1 MIQPF
6 SKFSTIRR
14 RAALLLAVTGLALT
28 GVVTASEEVP
38 TTVTEDLEIS
48 ELPGLGLD
56 DAGERA
62 EITLEEAV
70 TAALRRNLG
79 LVVERYRR
87 SQTIQGIREALG
99 IYDLQIDADSS
110 LSENTSPTTTALE
123 ATDVLVQRFSDLNF
137 GLTQLTPYGGT
148 ATLTFDNSRFSSTN
162 LFVNPNPQFGVGLD
176 VGFTQPLLRNFG
188 RTVTEQSLI
197 VARTN
202 AAISR
207 EDFYAQVQA
216 VVQQVADSYWTLVEA
231 REQLAVAE
239 ESLELAEELHEM
251 NRIQVEVG
259 TLAPLELVQS
269 EAGVATREED
279 IIRRRAAVE
288 DAADNLRRLVNIDRL
303 ELWNVEIVP
312 VTDPEIAHQPIDVRE
327 AVETAF
333 ENRPDVRSQ
342 LLTIENREIDA
353 EVAENQKLPQ
363 LDLTASWGYNGVGG
377 DIRDTDSGDVLLEGD
392 YGDALQQIIDTD
404 FKGWRVAAVFSYP
417 LQNRSAKAR
426 ATIAEL
432 ALEQADFE
440 LRDLKQQVV
449 TEVRQAARGVDTAA
463 KQIESAK
470 VSSKLARKNLE
481 AERKRYENG
490 LSTSFQVLEIQE
502 DLSQARSREVSAVI
516 TYRRALTEYRQSVGK
531 LLEAYGIELATDG
544 PEGSAE

>member
-6 SKFSTIRR
+6 SKFSTIHR
-14 RAALLLAVTGLALT
+14 RAALLLAVAGLALT
-28 GVVTASEEVP
+28 GVVTASEVP
-38 TTVTEDLEIS
+38 TTVTEDPEIP
-48 ELPGLGLD
+48 ELSGLGLA

-123 ATDVLVQRFSDLNF
+123 ATDVLVQRFSDLNVS
-137 GLTQLTPYGGT
+137 LTQLTPYGGT
-148 ATLTFDNSRFSSTN
+148 ASLSFDNSRFSSTN

-176 VGFTQPLLRNFG
+176 LSFTQPLLRNFG
-188 RTVTEQSLI
+188 RTVTEQNLI

-202 AAISR
+202 AEISR
-207 EDFYAQVQA
+207 EDFYAQVQG

-239 ESLELAEELHEM
+239 ESLDLAEELHGM

-288 DAADNLRRLVNIDRL
+288 DAADNLRRLVNIERL
-303 ELWNVEIVP
+303 DLWNVEIVP
-312 VTDPEIAHQPIDVRE
+312 VTDPEIEHQPIDVRE
-327 AVETAF
+327 AVKIAF
-333 ENRPDVRSQ
+333 GNRPDVRSQ
-342 LLTIENREIDA
+342 LLTIKNREIDA

-377 DIRDTDSGDVLLEGD
+377 DIRDTDTGAVLLEGD
-392 YGDALQQIIDTD
+392 YGDALQQILDTD

-440 LRDLKQQVV
+440 LKDLKQQVV

-516 TYRRALTEYRQSVGK
+516 TYRRALTEYRRSVGK
-531 LLEAYGIELATDG
+531 LLEAYGIELATDA
-544 PEGSAE
+544 PAESAE